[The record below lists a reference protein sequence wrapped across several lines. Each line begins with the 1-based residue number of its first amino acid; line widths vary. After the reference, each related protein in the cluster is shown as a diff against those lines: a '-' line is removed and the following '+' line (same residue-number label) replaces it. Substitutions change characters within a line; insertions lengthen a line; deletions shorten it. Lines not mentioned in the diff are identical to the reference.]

1 MRMYSVTTKM
11 CGLLLSAATVAAGA
25 QTVKTQISLAQ
36 APVGIAANPLT
47 NKIYVAVPS
56 YGGTTDTVAVIDGR
70 NDTISTNITVPAGA
84 QLPVVDLLHNR
95 VFVVGCD
102 AYSATF
108 TCLVTS
114 IDTITNKPIKTATVT
129 TTQGDGI
136 LGATYDPICEKLYL
150 ADGSN
155 FRIDVV
161 DGTSLKQIDTISTG
175 GQEPFGLSFDPINR
189 RLYVPYYSNLVQIFN
204 PSTKAVIDTVTFGSQ
219 DVATAV
225 NWNTGHVFIADNVF
239 GPSTTGVADQNGK
252 LLATVP
258 VSDTPYSLDVD
269 PITNKAFVVS
279 VGVPALSVIDG
290 ATNTLSSSVPGIS
303 ANFISVNFATE
314 KIYLSTESGVTV
326 LTEK

>member
-11 CGLLLSAATVAAGA
+11 CGLLLSAATAAATA
-25 QTVKTQISLAQ
+25 QTIKTQISLAQ

-56 YGGTTDTVAVIDGR
+56 YGGGTDTVTVIDGKT
-70 NDTISTNITVPAGA
+70 DTISADITVPSGA

-102 AYSATF
+102 TYSSTF

-114 IDTITNKPIKTATVT
+114 INTITNKVINSATIT
-129 TTQGDGI
+129 TTTGDGI
-136 LGATYDPICEKLYL
+136 LGATYDPVLEKLYL

-161 DGTSLKQIDTISTG
+161 DGTSLKQVDTISTEG
-175 GQEPFGLSFDPINR
+175 KEPFGLSFDPING

-204 PSTKAVIDTVTFGSQ
+204 ASTKAVVDTVRVGSQ

-252 LLATVP
+252 LLATVR

-269 PITNKAFVVS
+269 PVTNKAFVVS

-290 ATNTLSSSVPGIS
+290 ATNTISSSLPGIS

-314 KIYLSTESGVTV
+314 KVYLSTDTGVTV
-326 LTEK
+326 VTEK